1 MFSNICYYIRVFR
14 GIHNRVEKIAKK
26 QRSLSQE
33 YQFIYIHINFVFKK
47 NEDFLLINGEIINRF
62 DGYRT
67 IIEEKSQAL
76 MALSN
81 ATERAVSSPVHDSL
95 RARDACAWIMRAH
108 AHASDRENA
117 RADTLWL
124 MERRVRRKA
133 RGRAMRSTLLLL
145 APSPHAR
152 VCACARFRLI
162 TPDHHLIALA
172 VTCLRFARTA
182 SLF

>member
-1 MFSNICYYIRVFR
+1 M
-14 GIHNRVEKIAKK
+14 EKIAKK

-81 ATERAVSSPVHDSL
+81 ATERVVSSPVHAIRS
-95 RARDACAWIMRAH
+95 AR
-108 AHASDRENA
+108 E
-117 RADTLWL
+117 T
-124 MERRVRRKA
+124 
-133 RGRAMRSTLLLL
+133 
-145 APSPHAR
+145 HAR
-152 VCACARFRLI
+152 E
-162 TPDHHLIALA
+162 
-172 VTCLRFARTA
+172 
-182 SLF
+182 